1 MRIYNGKITLKE
13 ADEDQS
19 DLIDMIQE
27 FTTKTRPQSNKKKQK
42 KRNC

>member
-1 MRIYNGKITLKE
+1 MRIYNEKITLEE

-19 DLIDMIQE
+19 DLIDMIKE

-42 KRNC
+42 KINC